1 MDRETSDELFL
12 SRVTAGTIRV
22 VLLGGWI
29 AWCLQIVLPFLVP
42 ILWGGIIATAMHPL
56 LSRLFPRRPGFGAAL
71 FGALAL
77 VVIVTP
83 AWMFFGSMVEFLT
96 RVGKQWT
103 QGELKLPEPRA
114 DVADWPLVGPRLYA
128 LWTKAVHTPQ
138 SIVEAYLP
146 QLREAG
152 RWLIRSLGGLSVAL
166 LQSLFSVAIAIAFL
180 VKSEASRRAILPVL
194 NRIAPR
200 RGEHIMNLAS
210 ATVRAVAKG
219 VLGIALIQAAL
230 AWAGMAFAGV
240 PGAGVWA
247 LIVLILAVAQLP
259 SALVLV
265 PVVIYVFASASKG
278 VAVTFLVWSLFVG
291 LIDNVLKPI
300 LLGRGAGVPT
310 LVIVIGAIGGM
321 ISSGIIGLFVGAVIL
336 GVGYELFAAWVRKE
350 EDETTHLPS
359 MLPPAPSPAAK
370 SVEAP

>member
-1 MDRETSDELFL
+1 MDPEVNDELFL
-12 SRVTAGTIRV
+12 RRVTAGTIRV

-42 ILWGGIIATAMHPL
+42 ILWGGIIATAMYPL
-56 LSRLFPRRPGFGAAL
+56 LSRIFPRRPGIGAAV
-71 FGALAL
+71 FGALA
-77 VVIVTP
+77 VAVIVTP
-83 AWMFFGSMVEFLT
+83 AWLFFGSIAEFVMH
-96 RVGKQWT
+96 VGKQWT

-114 DVADWPLVGPRLYA
+114 DVAAWPFVGPRLYA

-166 LQSLFSVAIAIAFL
+166 LQSLFAIALAIAFL
-180 VKSEASRRAILPVL
+180 VKAEASCGALLPVL

-200 RGEHIMNLAS
+200 RGEHIMTLAS
-210 ATVRAVAKG
+210 GTVRAVAKG
-219 VLGIALIQAAL
+219 VLGIAIIQAAL
-230 AWAGMAFAGV
+230 AWAGMTFAGV

-247 LIVLILAVAQLP
+247 LLVLILAVAQLP

-265 PVVIYVFASASKG
+265 PVVIYVFASESKT
-278 VAVTFLVWSLFVG
+278 VAVTFLIWSLFVG
-291 LIDNVLKPI
+291 VIDNVLKPI

-321 ISSGIIGLFVGAVIL
+321 LSSGIIGLFVGSVVLA
-336 GVGYELFAAWVRKE
+336 VGYELFAAWVRNE
-350 EDETTHLPS
+350 HESDTDQT
-359 MLPPAPSPAAK
+359 PAAG
-370 SVEAP
+370 V